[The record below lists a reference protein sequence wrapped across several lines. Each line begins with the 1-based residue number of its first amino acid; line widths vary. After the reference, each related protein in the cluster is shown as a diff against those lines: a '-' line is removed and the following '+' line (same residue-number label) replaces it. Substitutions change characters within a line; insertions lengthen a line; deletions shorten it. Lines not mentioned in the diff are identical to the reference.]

1 MAVIELDT
9 LVIGGG
15 LTGIYMLYQLRKA
28 GFKAKIVEAGA
39 SLGGVWWVDSDDQV
53 WRTFY

>member
-1 MAVIELDT
+1 MIELDT